1 MPSSSRPPP
10 HRSPPPGSSVVAMA
24 KRLWAGLQPRLGAT
38 LSSGWQ
44 RCARFIEGEEGR
56 KAAAS
61 AASAVLDRLRAVA
74 RTLLRR
80 ARAHDTVPN
89 GTLRAAINRYE
100 ERMARAERRR
110 AEQKERRQRQEA
122 DRQAREKR
130 YSEKS
135 AIYLD

>member
-1 MPSSSRPPP
+1 MPSFTRPLP
-10 HRSPPPGSSVVAMA
+10 HRSPPPGSSVVAMT
-24 KRLWAGLQPRLGAT
+24 KGIWAWLQPRLGAA

-44 RCARFIEGEEGR
+44 RCARFVEGEEGR
-56 KAAAS
+56 KAAAT
-61 AASAVLDRLRAVA
+61 AAAAIVGRFQAGLQA
-74 RTLLRR
+74 LLRR
-80 ARAHDTVPN
+80 ARARDTVPD

-110 AEQKERRQRQEA
+110 AERVERRQRQEA